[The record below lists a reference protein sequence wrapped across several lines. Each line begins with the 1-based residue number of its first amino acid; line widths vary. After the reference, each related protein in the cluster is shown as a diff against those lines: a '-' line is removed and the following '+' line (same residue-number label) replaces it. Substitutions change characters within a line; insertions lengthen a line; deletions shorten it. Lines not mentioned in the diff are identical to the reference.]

1 MKGTWGKILLVMV
14 AFGLVFSTGGIST
27 AKQLVL
33 VVASHVPPKYA
44 DIYPLTKVFVD
55 EINKAGEGKIKLEYH
70 PSGTLL
76 KVNGLIPGL
85 ISGVAD
91 MIFLTSSECTG
102 SWPFIGG
109 ESLPFL
115 FKSADDLEQRIKI
128 GSPLFNLINEVL
140 EKKHGIM
147 MLANGTLPL
156 ERLWTRTPV
165 KTPAD
170 LKGLSIR
177 VGGRAEGEA
186 IKALGGNPVTLTSA
200 ELYEALQRGTIDG
213 VVCYPGTIY
222 GRSLQEVLK
231 FNTNIPIGAYGYAI
245 WVKKSTWNSWPED
258 IRKIVQ
264 KAAKKY
270 DEGFLVNATKVE
282 KEQYWPAFE
291 KAGIQ
296 TITPS
301 PEAMSEFKN
310 KVKPVWDKWAKEVGE
325 SQGQKLIKLSTE

>member
-1 MKGTWGKILLVMV
+1 MAGNWKRILLIVMAV
-14 AFGLVFSTGGIST
+14 GLIFSTGGMAS
-27 AKQLVL
+27 AKQLHL
-33 VVASHVPPKYA
+33 VIASHVPPKYA

-55 EINKAGEGKIKLEYH
+55 DINKAGAGEVTVEYH

-91 MIFLTSSECTG
+91 IIFLTTSECTG

-115 FKSADDLEQRIKI
+115 FKNASDLQQKIQI
-128 GSPLFNLINEVL
+128 GSPLFNLINKVL

-147 MLANGTLPL
+147 MLSNGTLPL
-156 ERLWTRTPV
+156 ERLWTRKPV
-165 KTPAD
+165 RTPAD

-177 VGGRAEGEA
+177 VGGKAEGEA

-231 FNTNIPIGAYGYAI
+231 YNTHIPIGAYGYAI
-245 WVKKSTWNSWPED
+245 WVKKSSWDSWPESV
-258 IRKIVQ
+258 RKVI
-264 KAAKKY
+264 KEAAAKY
-270 DEGFLVNATKVE
+270 DAGFLKNAEKVE
-282 KEQYWPAFE
+282 KDQYWPIFE
-291 KAGIQ
+291 KAGLK
-296 TITPS
+296 TITPT
-301 PEAMSEFKN
+301 PEAMAQFRS
-310 KVKPVWDKWAKEVGE
+310 KVKPVWTEWAKSIGGGE
-325 SQGQKLIKLSTE
+325 GQEFINLATQ